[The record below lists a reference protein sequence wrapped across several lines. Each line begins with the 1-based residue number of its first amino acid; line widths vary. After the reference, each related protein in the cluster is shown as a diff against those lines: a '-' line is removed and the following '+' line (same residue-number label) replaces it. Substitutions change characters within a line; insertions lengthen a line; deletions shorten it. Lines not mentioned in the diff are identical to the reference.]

1 MLIVFLYL
9 TKPAFMRR
17 PWRITPCPAI
27 HGWAFLCFMCI
38 ILQYLNSFASRLHEG
53 VPSPGCVPGLPV
65 FLRCD
70 WIFICVG
77 SYSAAEQDNHP
88 FYLSTSSLQFFYK
101 KIVQGFLMYNALREE
116 ILKYLSDMSI
126 KQVDLMRRYNISR
139 NTLKK
144 YISIIHRI

>member
-1 MLIVFLYL
+1 
-9 TKPAFMRR
+9 
-17 PWRITPCPAI
+17 
-27 HGWAFLCFMCI
+27 
-38 ILQYLNSFASRLHEG
+38 

-101 KIVQGFLMYNALREE
+101 KNSTG
-116 ILKYLSDMSI
+116 LSD
-126 KQVDLMRRYNISR
+126 V
-139 NTLKK
+139 
-144 YISIIHRI
+144 